1 MAGTLPIIARDWA
14 LFLDVDGT
22 LLDFVSRPEAVIVP
36 QSLRQTLAA
45 LSRALGGALAIVS
58 GRSIAD
64 LDRLFAPL
72 RLPVAGQHGAEARRG
87 ERICV
92 FAPGSP
98 ALASILAPVYALREP
113 TILIENKGLSA
124 AIHYAEAGSERDALS
139 ELLPQAIARSDGA
152 YQLLASHLA
161 FDIVPHAVNK
171 GRAVDWFMAD
181 APFAGR
187 VPVFIGDERTD
198 EDGFAAALAR
208 GGHAIN
214 VGPRRSNIAPWHMP
228 TPQDLRAWLDR
239 SLATL
244 EPSQ

>member
-1 MAGTLPIIARDWA
+1 M
-14 LFLDVDGT
+14 
-22 LLDFVSRPEAVIVP
+22 
-36 QSLRQTLAA
+36 
-45 LSRALGGALAIVS
+45 
-58 GRSIAD
+58 
-64 LDRLFAPL
+64 
-72 RLPVAGQHGAEARRG
+72 
-87 ERICV
+87 
-92 FAPGSP
+92 
-98 ALASILAPVYALREP
+98 REP

-124 AIHYAEAGSERDALS
+124 AIHYAEAGTERDALS

-198 EDGFAAALAR
+198 EDGFAAAMAR